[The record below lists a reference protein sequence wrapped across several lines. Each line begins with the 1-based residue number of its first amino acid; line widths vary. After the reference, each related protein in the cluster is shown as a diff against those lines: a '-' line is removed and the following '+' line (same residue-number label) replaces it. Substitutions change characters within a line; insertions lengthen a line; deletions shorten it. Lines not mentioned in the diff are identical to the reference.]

1 MKTEKTLYIVDSRL
15 IDYLPENYEG
25 TFIEIE
31 VEIEFLRSEDDFHGE
46 KNVCTYDYEITSI
59 YEINMELGRGK
70 RIGADLTDTLH
81 DIVVDLINKTNI
93 I

>member
-15 IDYLPENYEG
+15 IDSLPEYYEG
-25 TFIEIE
+25 QYIEIE
-31 VEIEFLRSEDDFHGE
+31 IELIFSRSEDDFHGE
-46 KNVCTYDYEITSI
+46 KNVCIYDYEISSI
-59 YEINMELGRGK
+59 YVRERIEENKRLGE
-70 RIGADLTDTLH
+70 DLTDTLN